1 MIKHLP
7 SNMTFLCIHLMSKY
21 IYNNQLWEVFT
32 HLWAADQELSWQ
44 PCLTLHTCFQ
54 GMHGATPTELQAV
67 YSWPI
72 PQNGQEVHQ
81 FLGFAS
87 TISTVSTVLQILQH
101 IFMLWHSKL
110 LHFESKGCFVLLKP
124 SMHRHFFHPQKL
136 LVPGISPRIP
146 SIQLHYQWVCAT
158 NWCKWS
164 ETRCKLLQGNTL
176 VRKFRAI

>member
-1 MIKHLP
+1 MTNFEKSSLTYEQLIKNYHDNHVLP
-7 SNMTFLCIHLMSKY
+7 CTR
-21 IYNNQLWEVFT
+21 VFRACMEP
-32 HLWAADQELSWQ
+32 H
-44 PCLTLHTCFQ
+44 
-54 GMHGATPTELQAV
+54 
-67 YSWPI
+67 
-72 PQNGQEVHQ
+72 PQNYRQSTAGLYHKMAKKCTSSWVLPH
-81 FLGFAS
+81 
-87 TISTVSTVLQILQH
+87 TISIVSIVLQILQH
-101 IFMLWHSKL
+101 IFMLWHSRL